1 MRFTGL
7 ICLLSSVVLG
17 GTSLGCAVKQPPQPA
32 DALAG
37 VLPGTTVVPPEWTA
51 TTGVSGAVNADWLGT
66 FQDPQLDSLVDEALQ
81 HNLDLVAAAARV
93 DGSAALATAARAL
106 LYPQL
111 WVNGLS
117 GVVRRGGETRERSG
131 LVLGVSWELDL
142 WGRVRAAGASADA
155 MREATAADALAARQ
169 SLAALVATLWYQSI
183 ATDRLRA
190 TAITATS
197 VYDELLRLVR
207 TRQDVGQVGGEDVAL
222 ATADLERSRE
232 RERAFAASLQQL
244 VRSLEVLL
252 GRYPAAEVKLAP
264 SLPSVPAPIPDGLPS
279 ELLER
284 RPDLVAAERRVAS
297 AFHAVQSAK
306 AARLPRFALTFEG
319 GRSSSEL
326 IRLIGAGAS
335 FLSAGLEM
343 LAPIFLGG
351 ALQAQVRLA
360 NADQEAALALF
371 GQAALRAFSEVEST
385 LGSEP
390 LLADQE
396 RYLEN
401 VLAQDSEALR
411 LGRLRYEGGATDL
424 LHVLEIQE
432 RVLDSQFALVAI
444 RNDRLANRI
453 ALHLALGG
461 GFPAPVSVTNRP

>member
-1 MRFTGL
+1 V
-7 ICLLSSVVLG
+7 SSVVLG

-32 DALAG
+32 DALVG

-51 TTGVSGAVNADWLGT
+51 TSGVSGAVNAEWLGT
-66 FQDPQLDSLVDEALQ
+66 FQDPQLDTLVDEALQ

-111 WVNGLS
+111 WANGLS
-117 GVVRRGGETRERSG
+117 GVVTRGETRRRSG
-131 LVLGVSWELDL
+131 LILDVSWELDL

-207 TRQDVGQVGGEDVAL
+207 TRQDVGQVGGQDVAL
-222 ATADLERSRE
+222 ATADLERARE
-232 RERAFAASLQQL
+232 RESAFAASLQQI
-244 VRSLEVLL
+244 VRGLEVLL

-264 SLPSVPAPIPDGLPS
+264 ALPPVPAPIPDGLPS

-306 AARLPRFALTFEG
+306 AARLPRFGLTFAG

-326 IRLIGAGAS
+326 IRLIGASTG

-360 NADQEAALALF
+360 TADQEAALALF
-371 GQAALRAFSEVEST
+371 GQAALRAFSEVESS

-396 RYLEN
+396 RHLET

-461 GFPAPVSVTNRP
+461 GFSAPVPVTNRP

>member
-1 MRFTGL
+1 MRFTRL
-7 ICLLSSVVLG
+7 VCLFGVVVLG
-17 GTSLGCAVKQPPQPA
+17 GTSPGCAVKQPPKPA

-37 VLPGTTVVPPEWTA
+37 VLPGTTTVPLEWTA

-111 WVNGLS
+111 WANGLA
-117 GVVRRGGETRERSG
+117 GYVRRDETRERSG

-190 TAITATS
+190 TAITAAS
-197 VYDELLRLVR
+197 VYEELLRLVR
-207 TRQDVGQVGGEDVAL
+207 TRQDVGQVGGQDVAL
-222 ATADLERSRE
+222 ATADLERARE
-232 RERAFAASLQQL
+232 RDRAFAAALQQL
-244 VRSLEVLL
+244 IRSLEVLL
-252 GRYPAAEVKLAP
+252 GRYPAAEVKVAP

-326 IRLIGAGAS
+326 IRLIGAGAG

-360 NADQEAALALF
+360 TADQEAALALF
-371 GQAALRAFSEVEST
+371 GQSALRAFSEVEST

-396 RYLEN
+396 RHLEN

-424 LHVLEIQE
+424 LHVLEMQE

-461 GFPAPVSVTNRP
+461 GFPAPVPVTNRP

>member
-1 MRFTGL
+1 MKSTRL
-7 ICLLSSVVLG
+7 VWLLGSVVLG
-17 GTSLGCAVKQPPQPA
+17 GASAGCAVKQPPQPA

-37 VLPGTTVVPPEWTA
+37 VLPGTTAVPPEWTA
-51 TTGVSGAVNADWLGT
+51 TTGVDGTVIADWLRT
-66 FQDPQLDSLVDEALQ
+66 FQDPQLDALVDEALQ

-111 WVNGLS
+111 TSTGLA
-117 GVVRRGGETRERSG
+117 GVVSRGDMRSRSG
-131 LVLGVSWELDL
+131 LVLDVSWELDL

-155 MREATAADALAARQ
+155 LREATAADALSARQ

-190 TAITATS
+190 TAITAAS

-207 TRQDVGQVGGEDVAL
+207 ARQDVGQVGGQDVAL
-222 ATADLERSRE
+222 ATADLERARE
-232 RERAFAASLQQL
+232 RERAFSASLQQII
-244 VRSLEVLL
+244 RSVEVLL

-264 SLPSVPAPIPDGLPS
+264 DLPPVPAPIPDGLPS

-306 AARLPRFALTFEG
+306 AARLPRFALTFSG

-326 IRLIGAGAS
+326 IRLIGVGAGFWRAS
-335 FLSAGLEM
+335 LEM
-343 LAPIFLGG
+343 FAPLFLGG

-371 GQAALRAFSEVEST
+371 GQAALRAFSEVESS
-385 LGSEP
+385 LANDP
-390 LLADQE
+390 LLADQQ
-396 RYLEN
+396 RHLEA
-401 VLAQDSEALR
+401 VLTQDTEALR

-424 LHVLEIQE
+424 LHVLEMQE

-461 GFPAPVSVTNRP
+461 GFPAPVP